1 MRLQGSRVVK
11 KFSPKIG
18 MDKVLIRLT
27 QMRWY
32 VYNRPGTAVEM
43 LKQISDEIE
52 ELLHMRIVRN
62 WGALSRKGSV
72 RRSQSLPNFL

>member
-1 MRLQGSRVVK
+1 
-11 KFSPKIG
+11 

-32 VYNRPGTAVEM
+32 VYSRPGIAVEM

-52 ELLHMRIVRN
+52 ELLHLRIVRN
-62 WGALSRKGSV
+62 WGALSRKGV
-72 RRSQSLPNFL
+72 IHRSQSLPNFL